1 MTNPFPLLDFV
12 IIMSLFFLMFHKTQW
27 WLIIRGEGFP
37 EPKFVGKVR
46 IELDLFNYATKTD
59 LKIAT
64 GIDISSFAEKVDL
77 ASLESNLG
85 KLDISKLK
93 NVPTNLNK

>member
-1 MTNPFPLLDFV
+1 MHSALV
-12 IIMSLFFLMFHKTQW
+12 
-27 WLIIRGEGFP
+27 
-37 EPKFVGKVR
+37 
-46 IELDLFNYATKTD
+46 D

-77 ASLESNLG
+77 ASLKSNLG

-93 NVPTNLNK
+93 NFPTNLNK

>member
-1 MTNPFPLLDFV
+1 M
-12 IIMSLFFLMFHKTQW
+12 
-27 WLIIRGEGFP
+27 
-37 EPKFVGKVR
+37 GKVR

>member
-1 MTNPFPLLDFV
+1 M
-12 IIMSLFFLMFHKTQW
+12 
-27 WLIIRGEGFP
+27 
-37 EPKFVGKVR
+37 R
-46 IELDLFNYATKTD
+46 IEVDFFNYATKTD

>member
-1 MTNPFPLLDFV
+1 M
-12 IIMSLFFLMFHKTQW
+12 
-27 WLIIRGEGFP
+27 
-37 EPKFVGKVR
+37 R